1 MSTDLHSLMAPY
13 ALDALDHDERAR
25 FEAHLAQCAD
35 CQAEMAGFMATAVRL
50 GDTVSHTPPP
60 ALRERLLAEIGT
72 TPQERP
78 IVTSLAERRGL
89 RRTLPRLAVAAAV
102 LVGAVGVGG
111 YVVERQNAQ
120 EEHEQR
126 VAVSRVLSASDAQ
139 TVAKSFPGGGNVRMV
154 MSAEANSAVIYAN
167 KLPRAGKDKVYQVWL
182 IGSDG
187 PRSQG
192 TFETSGDMI
201 MDGIDQVDQVA
212 VTVEP
217 EGGSKRPTSAPV
229 ALIPI

>member
-13 ALDALDHDERAR
+13 ALNALDDEERAR
-25 FEAHLAQCAD
+25 FEAHLEQCAD

-50 GDTVSHTPPP
+50 GGAAEHTPPP
-60 ALRERLLAEIGT
+60 GLRERLLTEIGS

-78 IVTSLAERRGL
+78 IVTSLADRRGL
-89 RRTLPRLAVAAAV
+89 RRRLPRILVAAAV
-102 LVGAVGVGG
+102 LVGVVGAGG

-126 VAVSRVLSASDAQ
+126 VAVSRVLSAPDAQ

-154 MSAEANSAVIYAN
+154 MSSKVNSAVIYAN
-167 KLPRAGKDKVYQVWL
+167 NLPRAGKDKVYQVWL

-187 PRSQG
+187 PHSQG
-192 TFETSGDMI
+192 TFVTSGDMV
-201 MDGIDQVDQVA
+201 MDGIDKVDQVA

-217 EGGSKRPTSAPV
+217 KGGSKKPTTAPV
-229 ALIPI
+229 ALIPV

>member
-13 ALDALDHDERAR
+13 ALDALDDEERAR
-25 FEAHLAQCAD
+25 FEAHLEQCAD

-50 GDTVSHTPPP
+50 GDAVEHTPPP
-60 ALRERLLAEIGT
+60 ALRERLLAEIGS

-78 IVTSLAERRGL
+78 LVTSLTERRGL
-89 RRTLPRLAVAAAV
+89 RRTLPRLLLAAAV
-102 LVGAVGVGG
+102 LVGVVGVGG
-111 YVVERQNAQ
+111 FVVERQHAQ

-139 TVAKSFPGGGNVRMV
+139 TVAKTFPGGGNVRMV
-154 MSAEANSAVIYAN
+154 MSPTVNSAVIYAN
-167 KLPRAGKDKVYQVWL
+167 NLPRAGKGKVYQVWL

-192 TFETSGDMI
+192 TFETSGDMV
-201 MDGIDQVDQVA
+201 MDGIDKVDEVA
-212 VTVEP
+212 VTIEP
-217 EGGSKRPTSAPV
+217 AGGSKKPTSEPV
-229 ALIPI
+229 AVIPV